1 MIALMRVDDRL
12 LHGQVAVGWTTA
24 LNANVLFIANDEVK
38 NDRIK
43 AIAMDLAKPNNVKLY
58 IRSINEAGEIA
69 QKFDKAIKSRVIII
83 VNKTKDALQVIKNS
97 GDSIKSLN
105 VGGLRHSEGK
115 RKLTDL
121 VAVDEFDIA
130 NLREIEGMGV
140 EVEFRLLPRDKRNY
154 LKDFNI

>member
-1 MIALMRVDDRL
+1 MIVLMRIDDRL

-43 AIAMDLAKPNNVKLY
+43 AVAMDLAKPNNVKLY
-58 IRSINEAGEIA
+58 IRSINEAGEIV

-83 VNKTKDALQVIKNS
+83 VNKTKDALEVIKNS
-97 GDSIKSLN
+97 GGSIKSLN

-121 VAVDEFDIA
+121 VAVDELDIA
-130 NLREIEGMGV
+130 NLREIEGMSV